1 MAAAPRMDAPPPPPP
16 DVTAQTGAMSR
27 IGSAMNRQGGGG
39 PVGPSGEMASVS
51 QAHPQGAILAQAD
64 AIEKLLRQMSRMN
77 EGFAPYANRM
87 AVVLRNG
94 LAQALEGAQ
103 ATPFAPTPQLQA
115 PGSTNR
121 PPAGEAAEGFPG

>member
-1 MAAAPRMDAPPPPPP
+1 MAVGQRLDAPPPPPP
-16 DVTAQTGAMSR
+16 DVTSQTGAMGGV
-27 IGSAMNRQGGGG
+27 GSVMNRQRGGG
-39 PVGPSGEMASVS
+39 PTGPAGEMESVS
-51 QAHPQGAILAQAD
+51 QAHPQGAMLAQAD
-64 AIEKLLRQMSRMN
+64 AVEKLLRQMSRMN